1 MEFTSQRHGEQPV
14 DVKVPLWLHC
24 KHGSAVS
31 ELEPLT
37 VSRINDSMCPAQ
49 SFTTD
54 WQASHSHDGDHKGVS
69 CYLNGLELCVDSGVE
84 DCPFS
89 IPLSFS
95 HVSCVPLSATLWPD
109 LALIAIV
116 PPLNGSG
123 LRGAIIGRRDLPD
136 VTGWCVI
143 AQGTAMYDDLLN
155 RLGEAGCLREDLEAA
170 VLPSPEGECVIGEG
184 AYATVQCMHMR
195 NGTLV
200 AVKKMNL
207 SAEIEAIEREVA
219 TLLHC
224 QGDDN
229 VIGFRGMFV
238 LFEVDVPRISL
249 VFDVAPCGDLL
260 LQVLRY
266 GAMTENVAR
275 LLFFG
280 LMAGLAY
287 VHERSIVHRDI
298 KAENVL
304 LKRPDLAVLADFG
317 LATWLDNET
326 QMKRR
331 CGSPGYVAPEV
342 CLGTAYGCK
351 ADVFG
356 AGVCLYFILSKEMP
370 FVSADRDNA
379 ATMRKT
385 VKCNLHLHRPP
396 WEQMSASLRN
406 MLRQTICKSQEDRLS
421 AADSLEHKW
430 LHKGGPVSRA
440 EPPTPPATSLASG
453 PHAPP
458 ISPPTPHG
466 YPNPNA
472 PVRPRRMDPPPL
484 APADMSAAGPS
495 NDPRNDPHHLLSEV
509 PSDVSAQVQLPPYA
523 NRTVPPPM
531 PHRQTSARAQAG
543 PPLDHDTDR
552 HPPIYPSINGQPAQA

>member
-1 MEFTSQRHGEQPV
+1 
-14 DVKVPLWLHC
+14 
-24 KHGSAVS
+24 
-31 ELEPLT
+31 
-37 VSRINDSMCPAQ
+37 
-49 SFTTD
+49 
-54 WQASHSHDGDHKGVS
+54 VS
-69 CYLNGLELCVDSGVE
+69 CYLNGLELCVDSGVD

-123 LRGAIIGRRDLPD
+123 LRGSIIGRRDLPD
-136 VTGWCVI
+136 ITGWCVL

-184 AYATVQCMHMR
+184 AYATVQCIHMR
-195 NGTLV
+195 NGFLV

-224 QGDDN
+224 QGHAN
-229 VIGFRGMFV
+229 LIGFRGMFV

-260 LQVLRY
+260 VQVLRH

-275 LLFFG
+275 LLFSG

-304 LKRPDLAVLADFG
+304 LKRPDFAVLADFG

-342 CLGTAYGCK
+342 CLGTAFGCK

-370 FVSADRDNA
+370 FVSADRDN
-379 ATMRKT
+379 
-385 VKCNLHLHRPP
+385 
-396 WEQMSASLRN
+396 
-406 MLRQTICKSQEDRLS
+406 

-466 YPNPNA
+466 YPNHNA
-472 PVRPRRMDPPPL
+472 PVRTRRMDPPTL
-484 APADMSAAGPS
+484 APADMSAGVPS
-495 NDPRNDPHHLLSEV
+495 KDPRNDPHHLLSEV
-509 PSDVSAQVQLPPYA
+509 PSDVSDQAHVPPYA
-523 NRTVPPPM
+523 NRTVPPPT
-531 PHRQTSARAQAG
+531 PSRAAAR
-543 PPLDHDTDR
+543 
-552 HPPIYPSINGQPAQA
+552 IYPSINGQLAQT